1 MNRSDH
7 EYMTKES
14 TMEKKRHHIS
24 ISRDPQ
30 IRITY
35 EKAIHGNNFAL
46 WTNPT
51 REDDRGTP

>member
-1 MNRSDH
+1 
-7 EYMTKES
+7 
-14 TMEKKRHHIS
+14 MEKKRHHIL